1 MRRARAE
8 AILTED
14 GIYRQPWFLESL
26 LELADDL
33 AAAGEKKKR
42 LAIMWELRGCP
53 YCKETHLVNFAKPE
67 ISAFIQQHFEILQLN
82 LIGSREVVDFDGEKL
97 SEKRLAQKYDVR
109 YTPTFQFFPDSAAA
123 LAGAE
128 AARARG
134 RPRAGLHAAAAVSG
148 DVPLRVRAR
157 LREGQPA
164 GLSEGEQLD
173 PGLAPPSGYGVS
185 TTLPIPARCSTI
197 SCASPASPSGRTL
210 SISTFNLPSDATLS
224 ASLKLSGV
232 SIGFPKIVMTL
243 R

>member
-1 MRRARAE
+1 MISRRLLLTGSAASALAALPGQMLPSQARAE

-67 ISAFIQQHFEILQLN
+67 ISGFIQQRFEILQLN

-109 YTPTFQFFPDSAAA
+109 YTPTFQFFPENAAT
-123 LAGAE
+123 LAGKKPRE
-128 AARARG
+128 REVARAQGFMQPPHFLAMFRFVSE
-134 RPRAGLHAAAAVSG
+134 RAYEKG
-148 DVPLRVRAR
+148 
-157 LREGQPA
+157 
-164 GLSEGEQLD
+164 
-173 PGLAPPSGYGVS
+173 
-185 TTLPIPARCSTI
+185 
-197 SCASPASPSGRTL
+197 
-210 SISTFNLPSDATLS
+210 
-224 ASLKLSGV
+224 SLQDYLKANS
-232 SIGFPKIVMTL
+232 
-243 R
+243 